1 MAHSSRIHLH
11 RSPPVTQI
19 WNTCILPASTTV
31 GSLQKNPKIA
41 IKKWLT
47 EPRNRAWSF
56 KLINVDK
63 TISQLLLIPQF
74 SDIYSLSM
82 CCLFFFHS
90 SSPGGAWAMRR
101 TFWVP
106 FQHNQIEDSHN
117 NNTHSWHLLPNL
129 FPFVFN
135 WHINQT
141 DTLVRLCR
149 VRYCQTITR
158 RNGDCTSACFTVRWR
173 EADQA
178 SRLEATYRKEDPLHL
193 QDFTGHNRV
202 YFPSAVLAHPSM
214 LCWFLSTWLDNEC
227 IWPPGSCV
235 CLADFLI
242 VIHCRSAE
250 FWPAL
255 LHMIVSDPW
264 GSFERF
270 SHLRASSLT
279 IFEASYHLVFILLSD
294 LWWKKQWD
302 TFVQERE
309 QKFSAEV
316 FYY

>member
-1 MAHSSRIHLH
+1 
-11 RSPPVTQI
+11 
-19 WNTCILPASTTV
+19 
-31 GSLQKNPKIA
+31 
-41 IKKWLT
+41 
-47 EPRNRAWSF
+47 
-56 KLINVDK
+56 
-63 TISQLLLIPQF
+63 
-74 SDIYSLSM
+74 M

-141 DTLVRLCR
+141 DTLVRFCP

-302 TFVQERE
+302 TFVQESE
-309 QKFSAEV
+309 QKFSVEV
-316 FYY
+316 FHY